1 MCAPMP
7 CETALQS
14 ERSDPGLLAEIK
26 ESARLIDLYVHGL
39 SLEAFDRDMLHP
51 DATAFRLLMIGE
63 AAIHLSD
70 AFKGRLPHL
79 DWRGMISL
87 RHRLAHDYG
96 SASSLV
102 LWTIANEDMA
112 ELRHALETLD

>member
-1 MCAPMP
+1 MR
-7 CETALQS
+7 S
-14 ERSDPGLLAEIK
+14 ERGDPGLSAEIR
-26 ESARLIDLYVHGL
+26 ESIRPISLYVEDL
-39 SLEAFDRDMLHP
+39 TLDAFDRDMLRR

-70 AFKGRLPHL
+70 GFKARLPHL

-102 LWTIANEDMA
+102 LWTIATEDIVG
-112 ELRHALETLD
+112 LRAALEMET

>member
-1 MCAPMP
+1 MP
-7 CETALQS
+7 
-14 ERSDPGLLAEIK
+14 SDQGDHVLIIEMG
-26 ESARLIDLYVHGL
+26 ESARLIAGYIDGL
-39 SLEAFDRDMLHP
+39 TLESFDADWLRR

-70 AFKGRLPHL
+70 SAKASLPQL
-79 DWRGMISL
+79 NWRGMISL

-102 LWTIANEDMA
+102 LWTIANEDVP
-112 ELRHALETLD
+112 ALARALAS